1 MSTMPPN
8 PITLAASRAQT
19 EAHRGEYGPDSADVA
34 LLARSAMTLSPA
46 AAVRIGLLLVRA
58 GLEKDPSVLAQEQV
72 AGDLTAIGEIIFSIG
87 AAA

>member
-58 GLEKDPSVLAQEQV
+58 GLEKDPSVLAQEIV
-72 AGDLTAIGEIIFSIG
+72 AGDMLAIGKMILGIG